1 MNDAA
6 LIVFAKPPVPGG
18 VKTRLTPFLT
28 EREAADVY
36 AAFLGDAV
44 EQYTGLTADVR
55 LYLAAPSS
63 AADDDASG
71 AAPSDAAPSDGA
83 LDAGIA
89 DLFQQMK
96 TFTQRGAML
105 GERMLRAFAETFSAG
120 YGRVVIVGTDH
131 PTMPSSF
138 LEKAIEH
145 LATPRTVVVG
155 PAEDG
160 GYYLLGMNDLRPEVF
175 HEMSY
180 SHDAVFDE
188 TVRRVAEGG
197 AGLTV
202 LPTWYDVDTPAD
214 LVRLA
219 EEVDE
224 VEGGLRRTR
233 AVLARLR
240 DRYPE
245 IASPAT

>member
-18 VKTRLTPFLT
+18 VKTRLTSLLT

-36 AAFLGDAV
+36 TAFLGDAL
-44 EQYTGLTADVR
+44 EQYAGLGVDVR
-55 LYLAAPSS
+55 LYVAAPSS
-63 AADDDASG
+63 VV
-71 AAPSDAAPSDGA
+71 DGG
-83 LDAGIA
+83 LNAGLV
-89 DLFQQMK
+89 DVVQQMN
-96 TFTQRGAML
+96 TFAQCGTTL
-105 GERMLRAFAETFSAG
+105 GERMLGAFAETFLAG
-120 YGRVVIVGTDH
+120 YGRIVIVGTDH
-131 PTMPSSF
+131 PTLPSAF
-138 LEKAIEH
+138 LEEAFEQ
-145 LATPRTVVVG
+145 LTTPRTVVLG

-202 LPTWYDVDTPAD
+202 LPTWYDVDTPED

-219 EEVDE
+219 EEVGEGE
-224 VEGGLRRTR
+224 VEVEDGLRRTR

-240 DRYPE
+240 VRYPKM
-245 IASPAT
+245 ASPDG